1 VALSVLSLTRVTKT
15 DRLAPLVWSG
25 IWVGIAALTKP
36 GMLAFFFLS
45 IPFVLYVRPRLS
57 PAAAYMAVALAV
69 IAIATVRNL
78 VVSGQPVLLTQGQGP
93 TFIHY
98 SLAPDLVEK
107 GGYTAS
113 PPVGLVDNVSRVA
126 RIAAEHPVDY
136 VRWNSRK
143 VIFSLGFVNLQSGY
157 RAHPELLLTTF
168 GWLAAI
174 ALVPA
179 ARTRQAWPAHLFAIS
194 HLATMVLTLP
204 WVYGYRLIL
213 PTFVIIPV
221 FAAAAADAAW
231 ARLRVR
237 VSLASPAR

>member
-1 VALSVLSLTRVTKT
+1 
-15 DRLAPLVWSG
+15 
-25 IWVGIAALTKP
+25 
-36 GMLAFFFLS
+36 M
-45 IPFVLYVRPRLS
+45 
-57 PAAAYMAVALAV
+57 
-69 IAIATVRNL
+69 
-78 VVSGQPVLLTQGQGP
+78 
-93 TFIHY
+93 
-98 SLAPDLVEK
+98 
-107 GGYTAS
+107 
-113 PPVGLVDNVSRVA
+113 
-126 RIAAEHPVDY
+126 DY

-157 RAHPELLLTTF
+157 RPHPELLLTMF

-179 ARTRQAWPAHLFAIS
+179 ARARQAWPAHLFALS

-231 ARLRVR
+231 SRLRLRV
-237 VSLASPAR
+237 SMPSAAR